1 MSNEKFMKSVW
12 KYVRSWVR
20 DLDSYGTDQF
30 IVAIFFSD
38 KDARWCDN
46 PYQGWLKD
54 VGKEDAVWEA
64 AAEFTRDRLEEIRQ
78 RVNQYI
84 QLGADNVHT
93 WVKLAAFTARGQENI
108 AAELGTAWV
117 RRAMVM
123 ALIEEK
129 LEGLKKGIKPEAL
142 K

>member
-46 PYQGWLKD
+46 PYQGWLED

-84 QLGADNVHT
+84 QLGADNVQT
-93 WVKLAAFTARGQENI
+93 WVKLAAFTARDKRISPPSWELRGC
-108 AAELGTAWV
+108 AALW
-117 RRAMVM
+117 
-123 ALIEEK
+123 
-129 LEGLKKGIKPEAL
+129 
-142 K
+142 